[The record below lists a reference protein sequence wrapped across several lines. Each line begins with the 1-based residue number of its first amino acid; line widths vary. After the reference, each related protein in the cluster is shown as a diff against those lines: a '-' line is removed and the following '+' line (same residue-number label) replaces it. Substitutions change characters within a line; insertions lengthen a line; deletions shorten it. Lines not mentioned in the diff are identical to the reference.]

1 MNPLNQNDP
10 NETICFTF
18 ETFCFKNETKNETKY
33 ETEESNDEFGEN
45 FSENNDIFENNDNND
60 NFNETF
66 SENND
71 NNDNNVNFD
80 ETISEKNKISKI
92 LECKLCNFKC
102 TKNNLFIK
110 HCLSKKH
117 KAIESGKKQNFIC
130 QCSQSFYSKTS
141 LWRHTKICSLLI
153 EEVED
158 VEEKEESVKS
168 AVSENPHVSMSNEL
182 VIQLLKQNNDLQL
195 MLVEQ
200 SNKMFELAKEAKYI
214 TNNSNN
220 NSNNQFNLNVFL
232 NDKCKDA
239 INMDE
244 FVDSLQ
250 LKLKDLEETARL
262 GYSDGISRIFINGLN
277 ELDIYKRPIHCSDL
291 KRETIYIK
299 DQDTWGKDDTEKSK
313 LTKAVRAIGRKNMK
327 QIFEWQELNPEY
339 NDSSSKQS
347 DRYHKMICNVMNG
360 STKEEQESNLNKII
374 RNITKE
380 VVIDKVKK

>member
-1 MNPLNQNDP
+1 MNKVFKYLSLVILMNPFNP
-10 NETICFTF
+10 NEPTETNCFTF

-33 ETEESNDEFGEN
+33 ETEESNDGYSEN
-45 FSENNDIFENNDNND
+45 FSENNDNFD
-60 NFNETF
+60 NFETFDKFDETF

-71 NNDNNVNFD
+71 NNDNF
-80 ETISEKNKISKI
+80 ETFSEPKKISKI
-92 LECKLCNFKC
+92 VECKQCNYKFARHD
-102 TKNNLFIK
+102 LFIK

-117 KAIESGKKQNFIC
+117 KDIESGKKKQNFVC

-141 LWRHTKICSLLI
+141 LWRHSKICVLPI
-153 EEVED
+153 EEEED
-158 VEEKEESVKS
+158 LS
-168 AVSENPHVSMSNEL
+168 VSEKPHVSLSNEL

-195 MLVEQ
+195 MLIEQ

-220 NSNNQFNLNVFL
+220 NNNNQFNLNVFL

-327 QIFEWQELNPEY
+327 QIFEWQKLNPEY
-339 NDSSSKQS
+339 NDSSSKQN

-380 VVIDKVKK
+380 VVIDKGK

>member
-1 MNPLNQNDP
+1 MNPFNQNEP
-10 NETICFTF
+10 NETNCFTF
-18 ETFCFKNETKNETKY
+18 ETFCFKNETKC
-33 ETEESNDEFGEN
+33 ETEESNDGYSEN
-45 FSENNDIFENNDNND
+45 FSENNDNFD
-60 NFNETF
+60 NFETFDKFSETF

-71 NNDNNVNFD
+71 NNDNF
-80 ETISEKNKISKI
+80 ETFSENKKISKI
-92 LECKLCNFKC
+92 VECKQCNFKC
-102 TKNNLFIK
+102 TKNNLLIK

-117 KAIESGKKQNFIC
+117 KDIESGKKQNFVC

-141 LWRHTKICSLLI
+141 LWRHSKICSLLI
-153 EEVED
+153 EEL
-158 VEEKEESVKS
+158 EEIIISEKPS
-168 AVSENPHVSMSNEL
+168 VSEKPHVSLSNEL

-195 MLVEQ
+195 MLIEQ

-214 TNNSNN
+214 TNNSNSN
-220 NSNNQFNLNVFL
+220 NNNQFNLNVFL

-239 INMDE
+239 INMDD

-313 LTKAVRAIGRKNMK
+313 LTKAIRAVGRKNMK
-327 QIFEWQELNPEY
+327 QIFEWQKLNPEF
-339 NDSSSKQS
+339 NDSSSKQN

-380 VVIDKVKK
+380 VVIDKGK

>member
-1 MNPLNQNDP
+1 MNKVFKYLSLVILMNPFNP
-10 NETICFTF
+10 NEPTEPNCFTF
-18 ETFCFKNETKNETKY
+18 ETFCFKNETKC
-33 ETEESNDEFGEN
+33 ETEESNDGYSEN
-45 FSENNDIFENNDNND
+45 FSENNDNFDNFETFDKFDETFIENNDNND
-60 NFNETF
+60 NFETF
-66 SENND
+66 SEN
-71 NNDNNVNFD
+71 
-80 ETISEKNKISKI
+80 KKISKI
-92 LECKLCNFKC
+92 VECKQCNYKFARHD
-102 TKNNLFIK
+102 LFIK

-117 KAIESGKKQNFIC
+117 KDIESGKKQNFVC

-141 LWRHTKICSLLI
+141 LWRHSKKCALPI
-153 EEVED
+153 EE
-158 VEEKEESVKS
+158 EEYLS
-168 AVSENPHVSMSNEL
+168 VSEKPHVSLSNEL

-195 MLVEQ
+195 MLIEQ

-214 TNNSNN
+214 TNNSNSN
-220 NSNNQFNLNVFL
+220 NNNQFNLNVFL

-239 INMDE
+239 INMDD

-313 LTKAVRAIGRKNMK
+313 LTKAIRAVGRKNMK
-327 QIFEWQELNPEY
+327 QIFEWQKLNPEF
-339 NDSSSKQS
+339 NDSSSKQN

-380 VVIDKVKK
+380 VVIDKGK

>member
-1 MNPLNQNDP
+1 MNPLKQNNP
-10 NETICFTF
+10 NETNCFTF
-18 ETFCFKNETKNETKY
+18 ETFCFKNETKY

-45 FSENNDIFENNDNND
+45 FSENNENNE
-60 NFNETF
+60 NFDETF
-66 SENND
+66 SETFSE

-80 ETISEKNKISKI
+80 ETFSEKKNISKI
-92 LECKLCNFKC
+92 VECKLCNFKFARHD
-102 TKNNLFIK
+102 LFIK

-130 QCSQSFYSKTS
+130 KCTQSFYSKTS
-141 LWRHTKICSLLI
+141 LWRHSKICSLLI
-153 EEVED
+153 EEL
-158 VEEKEESVKS
+158 EETEESEEPH
-168 AVSENPHVSMSNEL
+168 VSENPHVSLSNEL

-195 MLVEQ
+195 MLIEQ

-220 NSNNQFNLNVFL
+220 NNNNQFNLNVFL
-232 NDKCKDA
+232 NEKCKDA

-262 GYSDGISRIFINGLN
+262 GYSDGISKIFINGLN

-299 DQDTWGKDDTEKSK
+299 DQNTWGKDDTEKSK

-327 QIFEWQELNPEY
+327 QIFEWQKLNPEY

-380 VVIDKVKK
+380 VVIDKGK

>member
-1 MNPLNQNDP
+1 
-10 NETICFTF
+10 
-18 ETFCFKNETKNETKY
+18 
-33 ETEESNDEFGEN
+33 
-45 FSENNDIFENNDNND
+45 
-60 NFNETF
+60 
-66 SENND
+66 
-71 NNDNNVNFD
+71 
-80 ETISEKNKISKI
+80 
-92 LECKLCNFKC
+92 
-102 TKNNLFIK
+102 
-110 HCLSKKH
+110 
-117 KAIESGKKQNFIC
+117 
-130 QCSQSFYSKTS
+130 
-141 LWRHTKICSLLI
+141 
-153 EEVED
+153 
-158 VEEKEESVKS
+158 
-168 AVSENPHVSMSNEL
+168 MSNEL

-195 MLVEQ
+195 MLIEQ